1 VYTVCVC
8 TRTVASRGVA
18 LGGVTMGANTEKTNL
33 GAEELDFLLKQGHT
47 VTLPNGMV
55 LSPANANEAKPAAN
69 KPAAKKTT
77 PANPKPNGFMKWR
90 EDTRVARDKVKEHKA
105 AGRIA
110 YGKSYNQL
118 VAEKVV
124 TKAGNLTA
132 AHKAGKTN
140 KTATAFTPEAVAYLK
155 ANAPELLV

>member
-1 VYTVCVC
+1 
-8 TRTVASRGVA
+8 
-18 LGGVTMGANTEKTNL
+18 MGANKKETNL

-55 LSPANANEAKPAAN
+55 LSPANANEAKPKAN

-77 PANPKPNGFMKWR
+77 PAKPKPNGFMEWR
-90 EDTRVARDKVKEHKA
+90 ANTRVARDKVKAHKA

-118 VAEKVV
+118 VKDKVI

-132 AHKAGKTN
+132 AYKAGKTS
-140 KTATAFTPEAVAYLK
+140 KTTTETVELTPESLAYLK
-155 ANAPELLV
+155 ANHPELLV